1 MEIKT
6 KLLMTFKTSS
16 DKKVSISIDN
26 PRPDVTESE
35 ILAVMN
41 LIIANDIFAPE
52 GSALTELVEAK
63 IVQTDTTEFDLAV

>member
-6 KLLMTFKTSS
+6 RLLMTFKNED
-16 DKKVSISIDN
+16 DKKVSISVDS
-26 PRPDVTESE
+26 PRPDLTEAE
-35 ILAVMN
+35 ILSVMN

-52 GSALTELVEAK
+52 GLTLTDLVDAK